1 MRELLVGIVGVTI
14 LSVIFGLVSR
24 HASARPRAG
33 CAGCALASACD
44 HRGSPEAG
52 EECRVEGGPPGDG
65 R

>member
-1 MRELLVGIVGVTI
+1 MRQLLIGMVGLVI
-14 LSVIFGLVSR
+14 LSVVFGLVSR

-52 EECRVEGGPPGDG
+52 EECRVEEESPGAAP
-65 R
+65 